1 MDRSQLSTE
10 DLAALIADALIGAGL
25 LNPDDFER
33 ATGIIGE
40 EIDDGKAN
48 EDTADED

>member
-1 MDRSQLSTE
+1 MDRNHLTTE

-40 EIDDGKAN
+40 EIDDGKTT
-48 EDTADED
+48 DD